1 MENFKLYVPNLSDYP
16 ALISLWESSVRATHH
31 FLSEADIQSYKKLIF
46 NTYLDQVELF
56 CLKHDNEI
64 IGFMG
69 LSEDFLQMLFIH
81 PNFRG
86 KGVGKQLIS
95 FAIKNKNITKVDVNE
110 QNKQAFGF
118 YKHLGFQITDR
129 YEHDAV
135 GKPYPILSMELRKN

>member
-1 MENFKLYVPNLSDYP
+1 MQHYQLYVLSKSDYP

-46 NTYLDQVELF
+46 NKYLDQVDLF
-56 CLKHDNEI
+56 CLKLEDEI

-69 LSEDFLQMLFIH
+69 LSDDFLQMLFIH

-86 KGVGKQLIS
+86 KGVGKQLIG
-95 FAIKNKNITKVDVNE
+95 FAIKNRNIKKVDVNE